1 MMMQRNE
8 NTEQDGVDVRSYI
21 NLTRLFMRG
30 GLAELALSHAFASQ
44 EREPKSSVMPLVFPL
59 RVIAKR
65 VLVKVV
71 NLIPVAV
78 REDCNSPK
86 LDQGIW
92 ESRALKRSL
101 EWWIERRFG
110 EPIISVKLK
119 ASPAELA
126 ALYGQAIVEVA
137 DKTKNVELIVESYL
151 SDKWS
156 RIRQPLFEPLPV
168 EAPPRVVLI
177 TQYQREDQLEYVI
190 TPTVPIVWPD
200 PDFHV
205 IDEDT
210 DMHSPLGSVYWRK
223 ELRDS
228 ERISRSRFQLTRKK
242 ALESFGHGIAPLL
255 GADDLVDMTIE
266 SYPSDSWKTI
276 RTPVGPSTSVTLS
289 EIDKSSALEIFR
301 KRHF

>member
-1 MMMQRNE
+1 MMQRNE

-110 EPIISVKLK
+110 EPIISLKLK

-205 IDEDT
+205 IDEGT
-210 DMHSPLGSVYWRK
+210 DMQSPLGC
-223 ELRDS
+223 
-228 ERISRSRFQLTRKK
+228 
-242 ALESFGHGIAPLL
+242 G
-255 GADDLVDMTIE
+255 
-266 SYPSDSWKTI
+266 
-276 RTPVGPSTSVTLS
+276 
-289 EIDKSSALEIFR
+289 
-301 KRHF
+301 